1 MSLTSK
7 WILYFVVTLRQYLG
21 GEVWWNLLPLA
32 LFCKRR
38 IFEVECGNR
47 LTQGAQVHREVNAGN
62 QRLKMLLE
70 QAQKAKDS
78 NYSLSFLALSGL
90 IIIIV
95 QGNLWNKM
103 EHNLHLLLQCFH
115 LPFCFPFFNVLCL
128 FVLLF
133 SLVLAPCIP
142 KGF

>member
-1 MSLTSK
+1 MDPVLCCDPKTIFGRWGVMK
-7 WILYFVVTLRQYLG
+7 FVASSSVLQEEDFWSWMWLSFDPRG
-21 GEVWWNLLPLA
+21 SG
-32 LFCKRR
+32 
-38 IFEVECGNR
+38 
-47 LTQGAQVHREVNAGN
+47 TQEVNAGN

-115 LPFCFPFFNVLCL
+115 LPFCFPLFSVLCL